1 MRQLYVLLHR
11 YLGLFTA
18 VFLALAG
25 LTGSLLAFHHELD
38 EWLNPGFYEASTVGT
53 LQQPGVLVD
62 KVQSEHPRLQVW
74 YMEYPQEAGHSA
86 LLAMV
91 PRNDPQSGQPYDEKN
106 TVFYLD
112 PVSGETLGQRY
123 WGECCFS
130 RENFMPF
137 ILELHYS
144 LTLPGNW
151 GVLLMGV
158 VAILWVL
165 DCFIAVLLTL
175 PRGRPFW
182 RKWATA
188 WKIKGGH
195 AYRLNM
201 DIHRASGLWLW
212 LLLLPIA
219 ISSVA
224 MNLPAQVFKPTVSLF
239 SPVEPSVYE
248 ARGTMP
254 KEALGVTQLT
264 YQQAYQLAQEEGARL
279 GLTVPIG
286 ELYYSFEY
294 NFYGAGFGQ
303 HDTDAHGK
311 SWLFFHGTDGR
322 LLGQEI
328 AGQGTLGE
336 QFYRLQLPIHGG
348 RIIGVTGQVLIAIL
362 GVVIAVLSITG
373 VYIWWRKLQARR
385 SSGLRN
391 VGAARP
397 SL

>member
-1 MRQLYVLLHR
+1 MRQLYVVLHR
-11 YLGLFTA
+11 YLGLVTA

-25 LTGSLLAFHHELD
+25 LTGSVLAFHHELD
-38 EWLNPGFYEASTVGT
+38 EWLNPGFYEAPAEGVV
-53 LQQPGVLVD
+53 QQPGALVD
-62 KVQSEHPRLQVW
+62 KLQAQHPRLQVW

-91 PRNDPQSGQPYDEKN
+91 PRSDPQTGEPYTEKN

-112 PVSGETLGQRY
+112 PVSGQTLGQRF
-123 WGECCFS
+123 WGDCCFS

-151 GVLLMGV
+151 GLLLMGV
-158 VAILWVL
+158 VAILWVV

-182 RKWATA
+182 RKWAKA
-188 WKIKGGH
+188 WKVKGGH

-212 LLLLPIA
+212 LLLLPVA

-224 MNLPAQVFKPTVSLF
+224 MNLPAQVFKPAVSLF

-248 ARGTMP
+248 ARGALP
-254 KEALGVTQLT
+254 KEELGVTQLT
-264 YQQAYQLAQEEGARL
+264 YQQAYQRALEEGSRL
-279 GLTVPIG
+279 GLTAAIG

-311 SWLFFHGTDGR
+311 SWLFFHGTDGH

-348 RIIGVTGQVLIAIL
+348 RIIGVTGQILIALL
-362 GVVIAVLSITG
+362 GVAIAVLSITG
-373 VYIWWRKLQARR
+373 IYVWWRKLQARR
-385 SSGLRN
+385 MGR
-391 VGAARP
+391 ARKVAMP
-397 SL
+397 

>member
-11 YLGLFTA
+11 YLGLVTA

-25 LTGSLLAFHHELD
+25 LTGSVLAFHHEID
-38 EWLNPGFYEASTVGT
+38 EWLNPGFYEASAVGT
-53 LQQPGVLVD
+53 LQEPGVLVD

-74 YMEYPQEAGHSA
+74 YMEYPQEPGHSA

-195 AYRLNM
+195 TYRLNM
-201 DIHRASGLWLW
+201 DVHRASGLWLW

-224 MNLPAQVFKPTVSLF
+224 MNLPAQVFKPAVSLF

-248 ARGTMP
+248 ARGAMP
-254 KEALGVTQLT
+254 KEALGVTRLT
-264 YQQAYQLAQEEGARL
+264 YQQAYQLAQKEGARL
-279 GLTVPIG
+279 GLTAPIG

-311 SWLFFHGTDGR
+311 SWLFFHGTDGH

-385 SSGLRN
+385 SSRLRR
-391 VGAARP
+391 VEMR
-397 SL
+397 

>member
-11 YLGLFTA
+11 YLGLVTA

-25 LTGSLLAFHHELD
+25 LTGSVLAFHHEID
-38 EWLNPGFYEASTVGT
+38 EWLNPGFYEASAVGT
-53 LQQPGVLVD
+53 LQEPGVLVD

-74 YMEYPQEAGHSA
+74 YMEYPQEPGHSA

-123 WGECCFS
+123 WGDCCFS

-201 DIHRASGLWLW
+201 DVHRASGLWLW

-224 MNLPAQVFKPTVSLF
+224 MNLPAQVFKPAVSLF

-248 ARGTMP
+248 ARGAMP

-279 GLTVPIG
+279 GLTAPIG

-311 SWLFFHGTDGR
+311 SWLFFHGTDGH

-362 GVVIAVLSITG
+362 GVVIAVLSLTG

-385 SSGLRN
+385 SSRLRR
-391 VGAARP
+391 VEVR
-397 SL
+397 

>member
-11 YLGLFTA
+11 FLGLITA
-18 VFLALAG
+18 LFLALAG
-25 LTGSLLAFHHELD
+25 LTGSVLAFHHELD
-38 EWLNPGFYEASTVGT
+38 EWLNPSFYEAPAVGER
-53 LQQPGVLVD
+53 QQPGVLVD
-62 KVQSEHPRLQVW
+62 KLQAEHPRLQVW
-74 YMEYPQEAGHSA
+74 YMEYPNEPGHAA

-91 PRNDPQSGQPYDEKN
+91 PRNDPASGEPYAEKN

-112 PVSGETLGQRY
+112 PVSGLTLGQRY

-137 ILELHYS
+137 MLELHYS

-151 GVLLMGV
+151 GILLMGV
-158 VAILWVL
+158 VAIMWVI
-165 DCFIAVLLTL
+165 DCLIAVLLTL

-182 RKWATA
+182 GKWSKA

-201 DIHRASGLWLW
+201 DIHRAGGLWLW
-212 LLLLPIA
+212 LLLLPVA
-219 ISSVA
+219 LSSVA
-224 MNLPAQVFKPTVSLF
+224 MNLPAQVFKPAVSLF

-248 ARGTMP
+248 ARGGLP
-254 KEALGVTQLT
+254 KEQLGVTQLS
-264 YQQAYQLAQEEGARL
+264 YQQAYQRAQQGGQRL
-279 GLTVPIG
+279 GLTAPIG

-303 HDTDAHGK
+303 HDTDAQGK
-311 SWLFFHGTDGR
+311 SWLFFHGTDGH
-322 LLGQEI
+322 LLGKEI

-336 QFYRLQLPIHGG
+336 RFYRLQLPIHGG
-348 RIIGVTGQVLIAIL
+348 RIIGMTGQVLIAVL
-362 GVVIAVLSITG
+362 GVMIAVLSLTG

-385 SSGLRN
+385 SGKVRRA
-391 VGAARP
+391 G
-397 SL
+397 

>member
-11 YLGLFTA
+11 FLGLITA
-18 VFLALAG
+18 LFLALAG
-25 LTGSLLAFHHELD
+25 LTGSVLAFHHELD
-38 EWLNPGFYEASTVGT
+38 EWLNPSFYEAPAVGER
-53 LQQPGVLVD
+53 QQPGVLVD
-62 KVQSEHPRLQVW
+62 KLQAEHPRLQVW
-74 YMEYPQEAGHSA
+74 YMEYPSEPGHAA

-91 PRNDPQSGQPYDEKN
+91 PRNDPASGEPYAEKN

-112 PVSGETLGQRY
+112 PVSGLTLGQRY

-137 ILELHYS
+137 MLELHYS

-151 GVLLMGV
+151 GILLMGV
-158 VAILWVL
+158 VAIMWVI
-165 DCFIAVLLTL
+165 DCLIAVLLTL

-182 RKWATA
+182 GKWSKA

-201 DIHRASGLWLW
+201 DIHRAGGLWLW
-212 LLLLPIA
+212 LLLLPVA
-219 ISSVA
+219 LSSVA
-224 MNLPAQVFKPTVSLF
+224 MNLPAQVFKPAVSLF

-248 ARGTMP
+248 ARGTLP
-254 KEALGVTQLT
+254 KAQLGVTQLS
-264 YQQAYQLAQEEGARL
+264 YQQAYQLAQQEGQRL
-279 GLTVPIG
+279 GLTAPIG

-303 HDTDAHGK
+303 HDTDAQGK
-311 SWLFFHGTDGR
+311 SWLFFHGTDGH
-322 LLGQEI
+322 LLGKEI

-336 QFYRLQLPIHGG
+336 RFYRLQLPIHGG
-348 RIIGVTGQVLIAIL
+348 RIIGMTGQVLIAVL
-362 GVVIAVLSITG
+362 GGMIAVLSLTG

-385 SSGLRN
+385 SGKVRRA
-391 VGAARP
+391 G
-397 SL
+397 